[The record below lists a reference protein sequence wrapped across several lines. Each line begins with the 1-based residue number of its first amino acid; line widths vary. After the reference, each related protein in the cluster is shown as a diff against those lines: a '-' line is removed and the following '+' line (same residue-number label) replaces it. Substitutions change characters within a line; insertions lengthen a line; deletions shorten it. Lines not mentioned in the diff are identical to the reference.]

1 MGRLSKVASIIL
13 IMLGGIALVAWGGAG
28 YAVSLYD
35 EGIEDNCDST
45 VGTIAQITEWDDGQ
59 CDDARETIGRAFSNA
74 SFVSRASSH

>member
-45 VGTIAQITEWDDGQ
+45 VGTIAQIT
-59 CDDARETIGRAFSNA
+59 
-74 SFVSRASSH
+74 